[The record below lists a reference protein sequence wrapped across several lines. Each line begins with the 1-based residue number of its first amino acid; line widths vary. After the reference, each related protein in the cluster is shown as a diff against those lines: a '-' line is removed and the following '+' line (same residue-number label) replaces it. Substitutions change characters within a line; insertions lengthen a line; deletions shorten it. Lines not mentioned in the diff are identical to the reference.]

1 MSDMAQ
7 GFTVKDKRFFNQNG
21 SERES
26 EAADPARPD
35 PDSHPQES
43 ENREETVKKEAGGE
57 EQRNLPP
64 ADFGSFIIS
73 LAHAAMLHM
82 GQISNPDGSRTEK
95 NMPLARHTIDTIA
108 MLQKKTK
115 GNLAQDEQALMDGIL
130 TELRMQYVQTC
141 KKQ

>member
-1 MSDMAQ
+1 MSDLAQ
-7 GFTVKDKRFFNQNG
+7 GFTVKDKRFFHQDG

-26 EAADPARPD
+26 EAAGPLQPPAQAP
-35 PDSHPQES
+35 PADSQGEVK
-43 ENREETVKKEAGGE
+43 TGKKEAEGAG
-57 EQRNLPP
+57 QRDLPP
-64 ADFGSFIIS
+64 VDFGSFIIS

-82 GQISNPDGSRTEK
+82 GQINNPDGTPAEK

-115 GNLAQDEQALMDGIL
+115 GNLAQEEQALMDGIL

-141 KKQ
+141 KKR